1 MATATELPINTGT
14 TALDMANEIFGSG
27 MDVNTATYSGDA
39 DSSGTYS
46 NGDAVS
52 PFTTPGDT
60 GVILSTSNA
69 NDFTN
74 SDGSTNTNQSGGTS
88 TNATGGIDGDADF
101 NALAIGSS
109 FDATFLEIT
118 FTPTGDTITLD
129 FVLSS
134 EEYPDFVNTQ
144 YNDVIGVWV
153 NGTLA
158 TVSVGDGTASISNIN
173 SGETQNIFNDNLADQ
188 FNTEMD
194 GFTVTLTF
202 VAPVTPGAINT
213 LKVGVADVGDSGYDT
228 NFLIAGGS
236 VHSTVIAKD
245 DTIIFGKND
254 TIILDVLGNDSS
266 TGGALTVTHLH
277 GQAVVTSDPSNN
289 SITLAKDKRLPSC
302 PTERLKFRAMLTSR
316 LSISTTQLKMR
327 HTILTVPW
335 SKSSKFHFSFQGLPL
350 KRLMA
355 LS

>member
-1 MATATELPINTGT
+1 
-14 TALDMANEIFGSG
+14 
-27 MDVNTATYSGDA
+27 
-39 DSSGTYS
+39 
-46 NGDAVS
+46 
-52 PFTTPGDT
+52 
-60 GVILSTSNA
+60 
-69 NDFTN
+69 
-74 SDGSTNTNQSGGTS
+74 
-88 TNATGGIDGDADF
+88 
-101 NALAIGSS
+101 
-109 FDATFLEIT
+109 
-118 FTPTGDTITLD
+118 
-129 FVLSS
+129 
-134 EEYPDFVNTQ
+134 
-144 YNDVIGVWV
+144 
-153 NGTLA
+153 
-158 TVSVGDGTASISNIN
+158 
-173 SGETQNIFNDNLADQ
+173 
-188 FNTEMD
+188 MD

-245 DTIIFGKND
+245 D

>member
-1 MATATELPINTGT
+1 
-14 TALDMANEIFGSG
+14 
-27 MDVNTATYSGDA
+27 
-39 DSSGTYS
+39 
-46 NGDAVS
+46 
-52 PFTTPGDT
+52 
-60 GVILSTSNA
+60 
-69 NDFTN
+69 
-74 SDGSTNTNQSGGTS
+74 
-88 TNATGGIDGDADF
+88 
-101 NALAIGSS
+101 
-109 FDATFLEIT
+109 
-118 FTPTGDTITLD
+118 
-129 FVLSS
+129 
-134 EEYPDFVNTQ
+134 
-144 YNDVIGVWV
+144 
-153 NGTLA
+153 
-158 TVSVGDGTASISNIN
+158 
-173 SGETQNIFNDNLADQ
+173 
-188 FNTEMD
+188 MD

-202 VAPVTPGAINT
+202 VAPLTPGAINA